1 MHVYY
6 KYTTVFVIVYIYI
19 YMCVYQNKKNADNVA
34 KNHDNFYNYM
44 FRFFLTLRFVTWLL
58 VSYSECFPYS
68 CY

>member
-1 MHVYY
+1 
-6 KYTTVFVIVYIYI
+6 
-19 YMCVYQNKKNADNVA
+19 MCVYQNKKNADNVA